1 MQVDLRKYD
10 PSKHVRYRAL
20 SVKQPYAQLLI
31 EGSKYIEVRSRN
43 TTYRGDLLLCSSRKP
58 EFPGMMSGVTLGF
71 IELYAT
77 KPVAEFT
84 EEDWRHTRV
93 PRDMWGKFEGGYG
106 WLMRNPRRVV
116 EIPVKGMLGI
126 YTAVFE
132 KDDIV
137 EYPTAMTIDKKGW
150 DYIKKQLKH
159 TK

>member
-1 MQVDLRKYD
+1 MQVDLSKYD

-71 IELYAT
+71 VELYDT

-84 EEDWRHTRV
+84 REDWEHTRV
-93 PRDMWGKFEGGYG
+93 PRDMWGNFEGGYG
-106 WLMRNPRRVV
+106 
-116 EIPVKGMLGI
+116 
-126 YTAVFE
+126 
-132 KDDIV
+132 
-137 EYPTAMTIDKKGW
+137 
-150 DYIKKQLKH
+150 
-159 TK
+159 